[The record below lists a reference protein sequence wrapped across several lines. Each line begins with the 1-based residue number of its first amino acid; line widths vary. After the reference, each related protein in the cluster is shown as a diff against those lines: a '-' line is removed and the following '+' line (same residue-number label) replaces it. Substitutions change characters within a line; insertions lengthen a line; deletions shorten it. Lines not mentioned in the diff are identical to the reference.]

1 MSNDPSN
8 HLLIKVGGAVF
19 ATVVAPLI
27 VALGLKW
34 SIFAE
39 VFFRKVQLEQL
50 AADMPGV

>member
-1 MSNDPSN
+1 VR
-8 HLLIKVGGAVF
+8 KGR
-19 ATVVAPLI
+19 I
-27 VALGLKW
+27 VLQ